1 MATYEELREQHIE
14 LLEGMIPEDEDFRLV
29 SLCQKGDLG
38 AFEELVREHQ
48 KKMINIAFKMIGNY
62 EEACDI
68 AQDAFVSAYKN
79 IKSFKGTSKFSTWLC
94 TIIINLSKKRLK
106 QLKTQRSRESVKM
119 SDDQR
124 FLEYPSNNI
133 PADEILEKEETQKKI
148 QLCLDRLEKEFRE
161 VVVLRDM
168 QGFSYEEISK
178 MLQIAEGTVKT
189 RLFRA
194 RVLVKKLF
202 KEIYGSNID
211 E

>member
-1 MATYEELREQHIE
+1 MTQNAYTTS
-14 LLEGMIPEDEDFRLV
+14 DADFKLV

-48 KKMINIAFKMIGNY
+48 KKMINIAFKMVGNY

-68 AQDAFVSAYKN
+68 AQDAFISAYKN

-94 TIIINLSKKRLK
+94 TIVINLSKKRLK
-106 QLKTQRSRESVKM
+106 RLKTQRFRESVKM
-119 SDDQR
+119 SDDR
-124 FLEYPSNNI
+124 RLLEHPSNNI
-133 PADEILEKEETQKKI
+133 PADEVLEKEEAQKNI

-168 QGFSYEEISK
+168 QGFSYEDISK
-178 MLQIAEGTVKT
+178 MLQIAEGTVKS

-194 RVLVKKLF
+194 RVLVKNCLKRF
-202 KEIYGSNID
+202 MGVI
-211 E
+211 